1 MHPKDLKIADYTY
14 QLPQEK
20 IAQYPLENRDAS
32 KLLIFKNNTISES
45 IFRSITEHVPE
56 NSLMVFNNSKVIEA
70 RLLFKKQ
77 TGGKIE
83 IFTLEPSD
91 RYKDITEAMLQKGA
105 IVYKCLIGG
114 ASKWK
119 NEEVLQ
125 LTTAGNTVCLYA
137 KKLEQLAD
145 GYLIEFS
152 WSQPELTFA
161 EILHVAGNLP
171 IPPYLQRSAETED
184 ATRYQTVYAEKDG
197 SVAAPTAG
205 LHFTKEVLAE
215 LNSKNIATAYT
226 TLHVGAGTFMPVKS
240 EQMQDHIMHAEYIEI
255 TIELLNQLANYS
267 FITAVGTTSTRT
279 LESIYWMGVKTL
291 LNPEISYSDLMILQ
305 WDPYNADYLNAD
317 VPKKEAVESLKK
329 WMVLNEQ
336 QHLIIK
342 TQIIIASGYTFR
354 VIDALVTNFH
364 QPQSTL
370 LLLVSA
376 LIGNHWRTVYE
387 YALNNNFRFLSYGD
401 SSILFKS

>member
-45 IFRSITEHVPE
+45 VFRSITEHVPA

-91 RYKDITEAMLQKGA
+91 AYKDITEAMLQKEA
-105 IVYKCLIGG
+105 IVYKCLVGG

-125 LTTAGNTVCLYA
+125 LMTADNTICLYA

-161 EILHVAGNLP
+161 EILHLAGNLP

-215 LNSKNIATAYT
+215 LDSKNIATTYT

-255 TIELLNQLANYS
+255 TDELLTRLAGYD

-291 LNPEISYSDLMILQ
+291 LNPGISYNDLMILQ
-305 WDPYNADYLNAD
+305 WDPYNADYINAG
-317 VPKKEAVESLKK
+317 VSKKDAVESLKK
-329 WMVLNEQ
+329 WMVLNER

-342 TQIIIASGYTFR
+342 TQIIIAPGYTFR

-376 LIGNHWRTVYE
+376 LIGNQWRTVYE